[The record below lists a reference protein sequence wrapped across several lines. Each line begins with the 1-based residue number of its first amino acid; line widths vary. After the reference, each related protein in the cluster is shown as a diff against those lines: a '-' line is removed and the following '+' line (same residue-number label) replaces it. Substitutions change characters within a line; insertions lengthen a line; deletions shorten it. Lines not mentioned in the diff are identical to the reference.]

1 MKGALVKRI
10 LTLMFASALALVGI
24 ATPSAQADAASQR
37 ANAETIAQIVDA
49 HNAIRAQH
57 KLQPLRFVPKV
68 AAEIAQPWTLK
79 MQRDGQISH
88 NSNIR
93 YEGAQAW
100 GENVGWN
107 LGHQDP
113 VVEAMRA
120 FMASESH
127 RDNILQPRYNLISV
141 GAVVDGT
148 DFYTTV
154 NFYEGPLI
162 DGGTAYDSGS
172 QWLTA
177 VRAGIN
183 PTNVTREDD
192 VYSKAGTYALN
203 NRLWK
208 VACEPYST
216 TQRCLTEIWGTQ
228 VQTVRGQHQRVTGWQ
243 FNNLTYAPSE
253 RSIWSKNLLGGFGR
267 PGYQGDVTSAG
278 RQWRVK
284 CDTAVSGR
292 NGCRTYILTNVVT
305 ATPSASGGYTFT
317 AKPDYVFNNIVRF
330 S

>member
-1 MKGALVKRI
+1 MKRI
-10 LTLMFASALALVGI
+10 LALVFAAAIALVGI
-24 ATPSAQADAASQR
+24 TAPSADADVASQK
-37 ANAETIAQIVDA
+37 ANAATIAKIVDA

-57 KLQPLRFVPKV
+57 KLQPLKFVPHV
-68 AAEIAQPWTLK
+68 AAQIAQPWTLK
-79 MQRDGQISH
+79 IQKDGEISH
-88 NSNIR
+88 NPNFR
-93 YEGAQAW
+93 YDGALAW
-100 GENVGWN
+100 GENVGWAI
-107 LGHQDP
+107 GFPDP
-113 VVEAMRA
+113 VAEVMKG
-120 FMASESH
+120 FMDSASH
-127 RDNILQPRYNLISV
+127 RENILQPNYDLIAV
-141 GAVVDGT
+141 GAVLRGT
-148 DFYTTV
+148 EMYTTV
-154 NFYEGPLI
+154 NFYQSPLVN
-162 DGGTAYDSGS
+162 GGTAYDSGV

-177 VRAGIN
+177 VNNGIN
-183 PTNVTREDD
+183 PTNVAREDD

-267 PGYQGDVTSAG
+267 PDYQGDVTSAG
-278 RQWRVK
+278 RQWRVE

-305 ATPSASGGYTFT
+305 ATPRASGGYTFT